1 MVPLEK
7 RARRGLLERGLKVDR
22 PCSQTGCAKR
32 CPRLGRL
39 AVWSSIPGPGDSWA
53 VTIRPGEILNAVGY
67 LAGLVV
73 ENGPI
78 PACNLSQ
85 CCSGTLCI
93 VTPMACRYPPVMGT
107 GIVTNETP
115 LGSREYY
122 GKPSR
127 LSRSPGI
134 VSTKN
139 RLTQI
144 FGTPSSSSG
153 SLTL

>member
-1 MVPLEK
+1 MVPLEE
-7 RARRGLLERGLKVDR
+7 RARRGLLERGLKADH
-22 PCSQTGCAKR
+22 PCSHTGCVKR
-32 CPRLGRL
+32 CPCLGRL
-39 AVWSSIPGPGDSWA
+39 AAWSSKPEPGNSRA
-53 VTIRPGEILNAVGY
+53 ETICPGEISNAVGY

-85 CCSGTLCI
+85 SCSGPLCI
-93 VTPMACRYPPVMGT
+93 VTPTACQHPPVTGT
-107 GIVTNETP
+107 GIVINETP

-139 RLTQI
+139 HLTQI

>member
-1 MVPLEK
+1 MVPLEE
-7 RARRGLLERGLKVDR
+7 RARRGLLERGLKADH
-22 PCSQTGCAKR
+22 PCSHTGCAKR
-32 CPRLGRL
+32 CPRPGRVP
-39 AVWSSIPGPGDSWA
+39 AWSSKPGPGNSRA
-53 VTIRPGEILNAVGY
+53 ETIRPGEISNTVGY
-67 LAGLVV
+67 PAGFVV

-85 CCSGTLCI
+85 CCSGTLRI
-93 VTPMACRYPPVMGT
+93 VTLTACQHPPVTGT
-107 GIVTNETP
+107 GIVINETP
-115 LGSREYY
+115 IGSREYY

-139 RLTQI
+139 RPTQI

>member
-1 MVPLEK
+1 MVPLEE
-7 RARRGLLERGLKVDR
+7 RTRRGLLERGLKADR
-22 PCSQTGCAKR
+22 PYSHTGCVKR
-32 CPRLGRL
+32 CSHLGRL
-39 AVWSSIPGPGDSWA
+39 AAWSSKLGPGDSWA
-53 VTIRPGEILNAVGY
+53 ETICPGEISNVVGY

-73 ENGPI
+73 ENGSI

-85 CCSGTLCI
+85 CCSGPLHI
-93 VTPMACRYPPVMGT
+93 VTPTACQHPPVTGT
-107 GIVTNETP
+107 GIVTNEMP

-122 GKPSR
+122 SKPSR

-134 VSTKN
+134 VSIKN
-139 RLTQI
+139 HPLQI